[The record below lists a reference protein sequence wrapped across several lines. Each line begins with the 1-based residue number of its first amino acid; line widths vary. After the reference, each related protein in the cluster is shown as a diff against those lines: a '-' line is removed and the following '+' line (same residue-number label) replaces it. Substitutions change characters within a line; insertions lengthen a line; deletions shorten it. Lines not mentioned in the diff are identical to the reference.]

1 LNLATIIDA
10 HPSQAVALVSRRR
23 ETTYGELREQAARYR
38 AGLAGLG
45 LRPGDHVGIAC
56 ANNWYFVVSYLA
68 VLGAGMV
75 AVPLNPLSPAPELTA
90 ELAAAR
96 VRALVVTPAA
106 HDAVA
111 AVDRAAVP
119 DLDHLIVTRGTELPG
134 AVHLDELLDGVPVT
148 ALTPAVDR
156 DDDELAALMFTSG
169 TMGAARAAMLTH
181 GNLRSNLEQLQ
192 GHLGRRQEPTDVV
205 FGVLPFFHIFGLNV
219 VLGLTLYT
227 GARVVLV
234 ERFDP
239 QAGIDAV
246 GRNAVTIVPGAPT
259 MFAQWA
265 SQPGVPAEAFATVRI
280 AASGGAPLPVEVAE
294 AMEERFGL
302 NLVEGYGLTEASPV
316 VTTMGGSAAPR
327 GSIGTP
333 LPGVDVRLVDD
344 DGEDVLAGD
353 AGEVW
358 VRGANVFPGYLDE
371 PEATAT
377 ALDGGWLHTGDI
389 GVVDDDGF
397 LYLVDRKK
405 DLIIVSG
412 FNVYPIEVEEV
423 LAEHPAVAAVAV
435 VGVPHPFTGEA
446 VTAYV
451 VPRPDRHVEEDE
463 IIGWCSQRL
472 ARYKCPAKVLFV
484 DDIPRGPAGKLLRR
498 QLRAS

>member
-1 LNLATIIDA
+1 
-10 HPSQAVALVSRRR
+10 
-23 ETTYGELREQAARYR
+23 
-38 AGLAGLG
+38 
-45 LRPGDHVGIAC
+45 
-56 ANNWYFVVSYLA
+56 
-68 VLGAGMV
+68 
-75 AVPLNPLSPAPELTA
+75 
-90 ELAAAR
+90 
-96 VRALVVTPAA
+96 
-106 HDAVA
+106 
-111 AVDRAAVP
+111 
-119 DLDHLIVTRGTELPG
+119 
-134 AVHLDELLDGVPVT
+134 
-148 ALTPAVDR
+148 
-156 DDDELAALMFTSG
+156 
-169 TMGAARAAMLTH
+169 MGAARAAMLTH

-192 GHLGRRQEPTDVV
+192 GHLGRRQEPSDVV
-205 FGVLPFFHIFGLNV
+205 FAVLPFFHIFGLNV

-227 GARVVLV
+227 GARMVLI

-239 QAGIDAV
+239 QAAIDAL

-259 MFAQWA
+259 MFAHWA
-265 SQPGVPAEAFATVRI
+265 SLPGVPADAFATVRI
-280 AASGGAPLPVEVAE
+280 AASGGAPLATEVAE
-294 AMEERFGL
+294 AMELRFGV

-358 VRGANVFPGYLDE
+358 VQGANVFAGYLDD
-371 PEATAT
+371 PEATAA

-389 GVVDDDGF
+389 GVADDDGF

-412 FNVYPIEVEEV
+412 FNVYPVEVEEV
-423 LAEHPAVAAVAV
+423 LSEHPAVEGVAV

-451 VPRPDRHVEEDE
+451 VPRPGRHVEEDE

-472 ARYKCPAKVLFV
+472 ARYKCPAKILFV

-498 QLRAS
+498 QLRAAYLRGPNAEVG